1 MLPCFFKP
9 MAEPNTHFP
18 PTTSQEQRTKTNEEL
33 SHTGAVWSLGINQRW
48 NETQLKF
55 W

>member
-1 MLPCFFKP
+1 MFLQTYGRAEYALPSHHQP
-9 MAEPNTHFP
+9 GAE
-18 PTTSQEQRTKTNEEL
+18 RTKTNEEL